1 MDLAR
6 MLADARFYGAKSEPV
21 DAVDIVSETPA
32 GDARLLILR
41 VNGRHLYQVL
51 VDADGHDILHD
62 SPELYLAARHLPQG
76 EAKAIDGEQS
86 NTSLIVDDRMVKVFR
101 HLEPGL
107 NPDVELLSQIADCP
121 NIAPVRDWVSETID
135 GEEHTL
141 AMVQDF
147 VPDADD
153 GWRYALGFASHA
165 APFGPEASLLGEA
178 TRCVHEALAGAF
190 PVGVDKPSFLRSL
203 DELVGRAAVLEEFAD
218 RARAFYEGLGD
229 EVDVQRVHGDLHL
242 GQVLRTPD
250 TYILIDFEGEP
261 ARPLTERRRPD
272 SPLRDVAGILRS
284 LDYAAHVAGAGPEW
298 AEAAGDAFLEGYG
311 VERSPLLD
319 AYVLD
324 KALYEVVYESDNRPD
339 WVDIPLAAVRRILG

>member
-1 MDLAR
+1 MDLAD
-6 MLADARFYGAKSEPV
+6 MLAGARFYGAKAEPI
-21 DAVDIVSETPA
+21 DTVDIVSETPA
-32 GDARLLILR
+32 GEARLLVVR

-51 VDADGHDILHD
+51 IDADNNDILAD

-76 EAKAIDGEQS
+76 ETKAINGEQS
-86 NTSLIVDDRMVKVFR
+86 NTSLIVDDQMVKVFR
-101 HLEPGL
+101 RLEPGL

-121 NIAPVRDWVSETID
+121 YVAPVRDWVSEDID

-153 GWRYALGFASHA
+153 GWRYALGFASHS

-178 TRCVHEALAGAF
+178 TRGVHEALAGAF
-190 PVGVDKPSFLRSL
+190 PVGVDKPSFLASL
-203 DELVGRAAVLEEFAD
+203 DDLLGRAPILQEFAAD
-218 RARAFYEGLGD
+218 ARAFYEGLGD
-229 EVDVQRVHGDLHL
+229 EVEVQRVHGDLHL

-250 TYILIDFEGEP
+250 SYILIDFEGEP
-261 ARPLTERRRPD
+261 ARSLEERRRPD

-284 LDYAAHVAGAGPEW
+284 LDYAAHVAEAGPEW
-298 AEAAGDAFLEGYG
+298 AEAASDAFLAGYG
-311 VERSPLLD
+311 VERTPLLD

-324 KALYEVVYESDNRPD
+324 KALYEVVYESNHRPD
-339 WVDIPLAAVRRILG
+339 WV